1 MSSQLF
7 LTSTSGK
14 PRIQTLTRRRPKV
27 RLSKEARALLTASRR
42 EKSQRFKA
50 AINNVWASIDESVK
64 MIATS
69 NHRSIRRVQ
78 HELYMGQSL
87 LRSKRLKSSA
97 WNAFCWNKN
106 QSVDKENSKVFSV
119 VQSILIDEHF
129 FKGLLARL
137 YCQSSS
143 MSIV

>member
-14 PRIQTLTRRRPKV
+14 PRIQTLTCRRPKV

-64 MIATS
+64 TIATS

-87 LRSKRLKSSA
+87 LRSKRLERLLLE
-97 WNAFCWNKN
+97 
-106 QSVDKENSKVFSV
+106 QESK
-119 VQSILIDEHF
+119 
-129 FKGLLARL
+129 
-137 YCQSSS
+137 C
-143 MSIV
+143 